1 MKKKILLLLMSSVLV
16 FPSLSFASDAQDG
29 EVKTVECC
37 ASTSAPNQ
45 QVCCDSDCKTYLK
58 MMNRAPNAECGWV
71 TDECC
76 ITDYGTNLDLTVT
89 QTCCEAVTTTET
101 VFKSNQCCVKD
112 TPFALAIPGKSM
124 SEMTKECCEEAG
136 GKWIGSSGD
145 GVCCV
150 EGRPRLFKGKDSS
163 GKVEAGD
170 LNEKCCV
177 PEIGMWMDGY
187 CCAEP
192 GFTVECKDAKG
203 TTYHKLRGCSTKEEV
218 EKKARSI
225 CQQAMTQD
233 DD

>member
-29 EVKTVECC
+29 EVETVVCC
-37 ASTSAPNQ
+37 GSTSAPDLQ
-45 QVCCDSDCKTYLK
+45 GCCDSDCKKYLK
-58 MMNRAPNAECGWV
+58 MMNRAPDAECGWV

-89 QTCCEAVTTTET
+89 QSCCEAVTTTET
-101 VFKSNQCCVKD
+101 VFKSGQCCVKD

-145 GVCCV
+145 GVCCI
-150 EGRPRLFKGKDSS
+150 EERPRLLSGKDSS
-163 GKVEAGD
+163 GKVTAGD

-177 PEIGMWMDGY
+177 PEMGMWMGGY

-192 GFTVECKDAKG
+192 GYGLECKDAEG
-203 TTYHKLRGCSTKEEV
+203 TTYNPKGCFSTKEEA
-218 EKKARSI
+218 EKNARAKCEQVMS
-225 CQQAMTQD
+225 QD
-233 DD
+233 GD